1 MAVRNYLLATGT
13 FAAGTSSQIIAG
25 VLPELAHEQNVSV
38 ATAGQLLTAFA
49 LTYAVSSPLLAAATG
64 RWERRKL
71 LVAAMLVMAL
81 GNALGAVAPNYATLF
96 IARMITALGA
106 AVYTP
111 TATVVAAELNPP
123 ERRARAIA
131 TIFGGLTVA
140 MVLGIPLS
148 SLLAGPLGYRGVFGL
163 VAGLIVVA
171 AVSVW
176 LVVPTVAAPPP
187 VGLKA
192 RLAVAADRRVL
203 AMLIVTL
210 LISVAGLSVYTYL
223 TPLLADVVG
232 VHGTTVSL
240 LLFAYGLGGVLGN
253 SLGGVATDRFG
264 SRRPLIWAL
273 AGCTVF
279 LALLPVVAS
288 VVVGAVVILV
298 LWGMANWAINPPM
311 QSRLVDLAPDTAGLV
326 LAMNAAAI
334 YLGIG
339 LSGVVGGLVIE
350 FSGTVALGPVA
361 ALIAV
366 AALLV
371 FVAATRSQASFARST
386 TQSGPGNTRPS

>member
-1 MAVRNYLLATGT
+1 MALRNYLLATGT

-25 VLPELAHEQNVSV
+25 VLPELAHEQNVSIT
-38 ATAGQLLTAFA
+38 TAGQLLTAFA

-64 RWERRKL
+64 RWERRRL
-71 LVAAMLVMAL
+71 LVTAMMVMAL
-81 GNALGAVAPNYATLF
+81 GNALGAVAPNYTTLF
-96 IARMITALGA
+96 IARMVTALGA

-111 TATVVAAELNPP
+111 AATVVAAELNPP

-148 SLLAGPLGYRGVFGL
+148 SLLAVPLGYRGVFAI
-163 VAGLIVVA
+163 VAILTVIAAFSLWRAVPVVD
-171 AVSVW
+171 
-176 LVVPTVAAPPP
+176 APPP

-192 RLAVAADRRVL
+192 RLGVVADRRVL

-223 TPLLADVVG
+223 TQLLADVTG
-232 VHGTTVSL
+232 VHGTMVSL
-240 LLFAYGLGGVLGN
+240 LLFAYGVGGVLGN
-253 SLGGVATDRFG
+253 SVGGRVTDRFG
-264 SRRPLIWAL
+264 SRVPLIWAL
-273 AGCTVF
+273 TGCAVA
-279 LALLPVVAS
+279 LALLPVVAT
-288 VVVGAVVILV
+288 VLAGAILILV
-298 LWGMANWAINPPM
+298 LWGAANWSINPPM

-334 YLGIG
+334 YLGVG

-350 FSGTVALGPVA
+350 FSGSVALGPVA
-361 ALIAV
+361 AVIAV
-366 AALLV
+366 AALVV
-371 FVAATRSQASFARST
+371 FVVATRPQASFAGST
-386 TQSGPGNTRPS
+386 TRSEPGTTRPS

>member
-1 MAVRNYLLATGT
+1 MTLRNYLLATGT

-25 VLPELAHEQNVSV
+25 VLPDLAHEQNVSV

-71 LVAAMLVMAL
+71 LVTAMMVMAL
-81 GNALGAVAPNYATLF
+81 GNALGAIAPNYATLF
-96 IARMITALGA
+96 VARMITALGA

-111 TATVVAAELNPP
+111 SATVVAAELNPP

-140 MVLGIPLS
+140 MVIGIPLS
-148 SLLAGPLGYRGVFGL
+148 SLLAGPLGYRGVFGV
-163 VAGLIVVA
+163 VAALIAVA

-176 LVVPTVAAPPP
+176 LVVPQVAAPPP
-187 VGLKA
+187 VGLRD

-203 AMLIVTL
+203 AMLVVTL

-223 TPLLADVVG
+223 TPLLNDVAG
-232 VHGTTVSL
+232 VHGATVSL

-253 SLGGVATDRFG
+253 SVGGLVTDRFG
-264 SRRPLIWAL
+264 SRAPLIWAL
-273 AGCTVF
+273 AGCAVTM
-279 LALLPVVAS
+279 ALLPVVAS
-288 VVVGAVVILV
+288 VVVGAIVILV
-298 LWGMANWAINPPM
+298 LWGMANWSINPPM

-326 LAMNAAAI
+326 LAMNASAI
-334 YLGIG
+334 YLGVG
-339 LSGVVGGLVIE
+339 LSGVTGGLVIE
-350 FSGTVALGPVA
+350 FSGTPALGPVA
-361 ALIAV
+361 AVIAV
-366 AALLV
+366 AALVV
-371 FVAATRSQASFARST
+371 FVVATRPQSSFAGST
-386 TQSGPGNTRPS
+386 TQSGPGNTSPS